1 MADMPLI
8 ATRPIGDQ
16 DLRGL
21 RPGNGRPCTGV
32 PPRPAAKDRV
42 RVRVDRLWCQEARR
56 LRKPNSAHLPPRV
69 LRPACQVGGD

>member
-8 ATRPIGDQ
+8 ASMPIGDQ

-32 PPRPAAKDRV
+32 PPRPAAEDRV
-42 RVRVDRLWCQEARR
+42 RVRVDRLWCQEAPRIQ
-56 LRKPNSAHLPPRV
+56 SAKCAQSTAHTV
-69 LRPACQVGGD
+69 AYQVV